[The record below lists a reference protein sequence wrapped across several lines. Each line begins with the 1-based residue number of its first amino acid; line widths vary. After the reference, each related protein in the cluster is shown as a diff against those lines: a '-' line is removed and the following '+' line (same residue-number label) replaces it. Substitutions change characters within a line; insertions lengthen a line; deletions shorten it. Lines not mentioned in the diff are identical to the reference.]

1 MALPSIFYLNSAA
14 KAMRWIAP
22 IAGGVLSF
30 TLFVTNVFT
39 ILVWGALDA
48 IASALSALDVSG
60 FGNASFA
67 IIQGIGYINAIFPL
81 GEVLIVMT
89 AYYTAW
95 LTVITVRWVK
105 SFVPTIAN

>member
-14 KAMRWIAP
+14 KALRWLGP
-22 IAGGVLSF
+22 VAGALISF
-30 TLFVTNVFT
+30 VLFVTNVFT

-48 IASALSALDVSG
+48 IATALGTLDTSA
-60 FGNASFA
+60 FGGAQFS
-67 IIQGIGYINAIFPL
+67 IITGIGYINAIFPL
-81 GEVLIVMT
+81 GEILIVLT

-95 LTVITVRWVK
+95 ITVISVRWIK

>member
-1 MALPSIFYLNSAA
+1 MALPSIYYLNAMG
-14 KAMRWIAP
+14 KALRWIAP
-22 IAGGVLSF
+22 LAGALVSF

-48 IASALSALDVSG
+48 IATALGTLDLSG
-60 FGNASFA
+60 FGHASFA

-81 GEVLIVMT
+81 GEVLIVLT

-95 LTVITVRWVK
+95 GTVISVRWIK